1 MSDPTTDTSASNG
14 VSTMIMLG
22 GICAGSGI
30 MTLLFGF
37 EATDGA
43 DIATQISTVGFN
55 GIPSISIT
63 TFGYIGFLLLVLGVA
78 LMVAGNSRSW
88 KSTGGY

>member
-1 MSDPTTDTSASNG
+1 MASPTNDASASNS

-37 EATDGA
+37 EPEGGA
-43 DIATQISTVGFN
+43 DFAEQISTIGFN
-55 GIPSISIT
+55 GIPAVTIT
-63 TFGYIGFLLLVLGVA
+63 SFGWIGFGLLGVGVA
-78 LMVAGNSRSW
+78 LMVAGNSRAW